1 MDNPRSVPRSAPH
14 AAAPMPDAL
23 QEALRDHADG
33 AELQRVW
40 ELLPMA
46 ESASPTLA
54 GATADERESL
64 WARIAAETTV
74 PEASAPAAS
83 APAASAPAQAGDGDG
98 VISLAARRDVATAV
112 PSLGGTRGRVSRANI
127 GSGRTTSV
135 RLLAAAAAVMLSV
148 TWALRDITT
157 STAPGE
163 SRQLTLAD
171 GSQVRLSGST
181 TIEHPRWIRPAWL
194 GGSRQVRLDGVA
206 FFDVA
211 KDAARPFVVTT
222 DHATVTVRG
231 TRFNVVARGT
241 GEASSTDVAV
251 EEGVIEVR
259 RVSGS
264 DRDAATLRAND
275 RIRVSAGSGAL
286 QVVASGADVARETAW
301 IRGGFSAV
309 DLPFTQIVTMLEAQ
323 FGVEIRLS
331 GSAVSSQTMTVYYPT
346 QRAVDAILLDLC
358 TARGL
363 VMRRTSRGFEITPKP

>member
-1 MDNPRSVPRSAPH
+1 MDNPRS
-14 AAAPMPDAL
+14 AAPMPDAL

-33 AELQRVW
+33 VELQRVW
-40 ELLPMA
+40 ELLPIA
-46 ESASPTLA
+46 ESLS
-54 GATADERESL
+54 ATPAVRSADDRELL
-64 WARIAAETTV
+64 WARIVAETTV
-74 PEASAPAAS
+74 PEASAPT
-83 APAASAPAQAGDGDG
+83 QAGDSDG
-98 VISLAARRDVATAV
+98 VISLAARRDAATAA
-112 PSLGGTRGRVSRANI
+112 PSLGGTRGRVTRANI
-127 GSGRTTSV
+127 GARRATSLT
-135 RLLAAAAAVMLSV
+135 LLAAAAAVMLSV
-148 TWALRDITT
+148 IWALRDITT

-163 SRQLTLAD
+163 RRQLTLVD
-171 GSQVRLSGST
+171 GSQVRLNGST

-194 GGSRQVRLDGVA
+194 GGGSRQVRLDGVA

-231 TRFNVVARGT
+231 PRFNVVARGT

-251 EEGVIEVR
+251 EEGVVEVR
-259 RVSGS
+259 RVSGN
-264 DRDAATLRAND
+264 DHAAATLRAND
-275 RIRVSAGSGAL
+275 HIRVGAGSDAL
-286 QVVASGADVARETAW
+286 QAVASGADVARETAW

-346 QRAVDAILLDLC
+346 QGAVDAILLDLC

>member
-1 MDNPRSVPRSAPH
+1 MDNPRS
-14 AAAPMPDAL
+14 AAPMPDAL

-46 ESASPTLA
+46 ESSLSTPAAT
-54 GATADERESL
+54 TADERESL

-74 PEASAPAAS
+74 PEASAPT
-83 APAASAPAQAGDGDG
+83 QARDGDG
-98 VISLAARRDVATAV
+98 VISLAARRDVATAAQ
-112 PSLGGTRGRVSRANI
+112 SLGGTRGRVSRANI
-127 GSGRTTSV
+127 GSRRVTSV
-135 RLLAAAAAVMLSV
+135 TLLAAAAAVMLSV

-194 GGSRQVRLDGVA
+194 GGASRQVHLDGVA

-222 DHATVTVRG
+222 AQATVTVRG
-231 TRFNVVARGT
+231 TRFNVVAGGT

-251 EEGVIEVR
+251 EEGVVEVR
-259 RVSGS
+259 RASGS
-264 DRDAATLRAND
+264 DREAATLRAND
-275 RIRVSAGSGAL
+275 RIRVSAGSGGL
-286 QVVASGADVARETAW
+286 QAVASGADVARETAW

-309 DLPFTQIVTMLEAQ
+309 DLPFTQIVAMLEAQ
-323 FGVEIRLS
+323 FGAEIRLS

-346 QRAVDAILLDLC
+346 QRTVDAILLDLC